1 MSRPLRRLVL
11 SGFAIAAALASTHC
25 QRDAGAPAAAAGCCE
40 LTPNSALPPGMG
52 RIVVSYP
59 GDGGAAGTRLD
70 VYAAGDAGQALA
82 GEYGDVALEIEPG
95 TYDVTLGG
103 RAVAGVAVQAAHDTR
118 IRAGV
123 LHMHVSDGTR
133 VDLLDHASGAA
144 VAGGYG
150 EQQYGLP
157 IGPVAVQLAGQ
168 RETALIEDGK
178 VTEF

>member
-1 MSRPLRRLVL
+1 
-11 SGFAIAAALASTHC
+11 
-25 QRDAGAPAAAAGCCE
+25 
-40 LTPNSALPPGMG
+40 
-52 RIVVSYP
+52 
-59 GDGGAAGTRLD
+59 
-70 VYAAGDAGQALA
+70 
-82 GEYGDVALEIEPG
+82 
-95 TYDVTLGG
+95 
-103 RAVAGVAVQAAHDTR
+103 
-118 IRAGV
+118 
-123 LHMHVSDGTR
+123 MHVSDGTR